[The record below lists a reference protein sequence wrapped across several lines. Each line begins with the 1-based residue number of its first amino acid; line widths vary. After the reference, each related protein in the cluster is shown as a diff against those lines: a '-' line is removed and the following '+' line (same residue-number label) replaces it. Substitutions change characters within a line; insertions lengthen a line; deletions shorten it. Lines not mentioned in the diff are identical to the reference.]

1 MDRAALEALDRDS
14 LVAHAEAQGV
24 SRARILTRPELV
36 DELLLREAG
45 GDRERAK
52 KARGWLGRARDLVAR
67 VIERGLHLPDAA
79 DRLRGEGPPPPARR
93 APSALPTVT
102 LAEIYATQ
110 GHKQKAL
117 DTLRQV
123 LATEPEH
130 AAAQAL
136 MNKLQDA
143 SFAVPE
149 APVMPPED
157 DELGG
162 SSDLGPDVEGPREPQ
177 EPARMLDSEAV
188 PAGYDVDECVTMS
201 VDPSTA
207 YVYWEVRADTLARL
221 HAGQGQGRLFLRI
234 LVIVPTWDGPRTA
247 TRDLDVQG
255 AALGDWFV
263 RELPKDA
270 IVRAAIG
277 WLLPDGVFVSAA
289 HSFPVEP
296 APADRSPFIADLLSR
311 WTAEGTVAAGTLDA
325 EAMLVARAVARSE
338 ARRIAEERAR
348 LGEDAW
354 IEGQGGEEATVAGFA
369 FRHLGSSERSSGRL
383 AARRPLGSSDRMGS
397 SWS

>member
-36 DELLLREAG
+36 DELLLRDAG
-45 GDRERAK
+45 GDRERARK
-52 KARGWLGRARDLVAR
+52 VRGWLGRARDLVAR

-79 DRLRGEGPPPPARR
+79 DRLRGEPPPPPRPR

-110 GHKQKAL
+110 GHRQKAL

-123 LATEPEH
+123 LAMEPEH

-143 SFAVPE
+143 SSAVPDE
-149 APVMPPED
+149 PVMAPED
-157 DELGG
+157 EELGG
-162 SSDLGPDVEGPREPQ
+162 SSDMGPEGPREPQ
-177 EPARMLDSEAV
+177 EPARMLDSDAL
-188 PAGYDVDECVTMS
+188 PPGYDVDECVTMS

-207 YVYWEVRADTLARL
+207 FVYWEVRADTLARL
-221 HAGQGQGRLFLRI
+221 RERQGVGRLFLRI
-234 LVIVPTWDGPRTA
+234 LIIVPTWDGPRTA
-247 TRDLDVQG
+247 TRDIDVHG
-255 AALGDWFV
+255 AGLGDWFV

-289 HSFPVEP
+289 HSFPAEP
-296 APADRSPFIADLLSR
+296 APADRSPFIAELLAR
-311 WTAEGTVAAGTLDA
+311 WTAERTVAAGSLDV
-325 EAMLVARAVARSE
+325 EALRVARAVARSE

-354 IEGQGGEEATVAGFA
+354 IEGHGGDPARAGFA
-369 FRHLGSSERSSGRL
+369 FGPLGASERL
-383 AARRPLGSSDRMGS
+383 AWRPLGASERMR
-397 SWS
+397 